1 MNEMQTPMAEFLRAS
16 IAKIK
21 EMVDANTVVGDPVTT
36 PDGVTLVP
44 VSRVSVGFAGG
55 GGDVVKQRDGCAG
68 GGGGTITIQG
78 GEVTATGGSGAGIRI
93 EPIGFLVCKDG
104 SVRMLNI
111 QPPAVTTLDRVI
123 DLVPQLLDRAEAF
136 IDKRSAPAA
145 TEEAPAPAQE

>member
-1 MNEMQTPMAEFLRAS
+1 MEQMQTPMAEFLKQS

-55 GGDVVKQRDGCAG
+55 GGDLVKQRDGC
-68 GGGGTITIQG
+68 
-78 GEVTATGGSGAGIRI
+78 VGGSGAGIKI
-93 EPIGFLVCKDG
+93 DPIGFLVVKDG
-104 SVRMLNI
+104 VVRMLNI
-111 QPPAVTTLDRVI
+111 QPPAITTLDRVI

-136 IDKRSAPAA
+136 IDKKNAPQASPAA
-145 TEEAPAPAQE
+145 DSAAVEA

>member
-1 MNEMQTPMAEFLRAS
+1 MEQMQTPMAEFLKQS

-55 GGDVVKQRDGCAG
+55 GGDLVKQRDGC
-68 GGGGTITIQG
+68 
-78 GEVTATGGSGAGIRI
+78 VGGSGARI
-93 EPIGFLVCKDG
+93 KIDPIGFLVVKDG
-104 SVRMLNI
+104 VVRMLNI
-111 QPPAVTTLDRVI
+111 QPPAITTLDRVI

-136 IDKRSAPAA
+136 IDKKNAPQASPAA
-145 TEEAPAPAQE
+145 DSAAVEA

>member
-1 MNEMQTPMAEFLRAS
+1 MADFLKES

-55 GGDVVKQRDGCAG
+55 GGDLVKQRDGC
-68 GGGGTITIQG
+68 
-78 GEVTATGGSGAGIRI
+78 VGGSGAGIKI
-93 EPIGFLVCKDG
+93 DPIGFLVVKDG
-104 SVRMLNI
+104 VVRMLNI
-111 QPPAVTTLDRVI
+111 QPPAITTLDRVI

-136 IDKRSAPAA
+136 IDKKNAPQASPAA
-145 TEEAPAPAQE
+145 DSAAVEA

>member
-1 MNEMQTPMAEFLRAS
+1 MADFLKQS

-55 GGDVVKQRDGCAG
+55 GGDLVKQRDGCVG
-68 GGGGTITIQG
+68 GR
-78 GEVTATGGSGAGIRI
+78 GAGIRI
-93 EPIGFLVCKDG
+93 EPIGFLVVKDG
-104 SVRMLNI
+104 VVRMLNI
-111 QPPAVTTLDRVI
+111 QPPAITTLDRVI

-136 IDKRSAPAA
+136 IDKKSTPGAPVTPEAA
-145 TEEAPAPAQE
+145 PEA

>member
-1 MNEMQTPMAEFLRAS
+1 MEQIQTPMAEFLKQS

-55 GGDVVKQRDGCAG
+55 GGDLVKQRDGC
-68 GGGGTITIQG
+68 
-78 GEVTATGGSGAGIRI
+78 VGGSGAGIKI
-93 EPIGFLVCKDG
+93 DPIGFLVVKDG
-104 SVRMLNI
+104 VVRMLNI
-111 QPPAVTTLDRVI
+111 QPPAITTLDRVI

-136 IDKRSAPAA
+136 IDKKNAPQASPAA
-145 TEEAPAPAQE
+145 DSAAVEA